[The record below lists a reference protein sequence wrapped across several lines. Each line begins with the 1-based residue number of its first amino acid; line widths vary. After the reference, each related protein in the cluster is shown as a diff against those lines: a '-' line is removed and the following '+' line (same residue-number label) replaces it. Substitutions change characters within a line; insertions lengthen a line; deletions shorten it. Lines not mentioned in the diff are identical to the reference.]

1 LFREL
6 WNIEKSFRM
15 SKSDLQAQ
23 PVCHRKR
30 DSIGARLTIDGLVI
44 ALYTLRCGLNTD
56 GLACWSPGGG
66 LDRYVPPDNAEY
78 LQNINVS
85 SMAAYIDQY
94 PI

>member
-30 DSIGARLTIDGLVI
+30 DSIGACLMIDGLGI
-44 ALYTLRCGLNTD
+44 AWYTLRYGLNAD
-56 GLACWSPGGG
+56 GITRWSPRSWTGS
-66 LDRYVPPDNAEY
+66 LR
-78 LQNINVS
+78 
-85 SMAAYIDQY
+85 AA
-94 PI
+94 